1 MYHHQQ
7 KTLRYWYRTALFF
20 SVALLIAW
28 NFAVVLHQVDLTPD
42 HHTHHHCQLFSGVQ
56 HGIAK
61 VQPTLSTPTFTR
73 AQHHMFFCISCTA
86 KKFLAL
92 LVPLLILLNFQTIPH
107 SKLLSSFPHLVCQ
120 E

>member
-73 AQHHMFFCISCTA
+73 AQHHHVFFASRVRRRSSWRCSCPSL
-86 KKFLAL
+86 FC
-92 LVPLLILLNFQTIPH
+92 LI
-107 SKLLSSFPHLVCQ
+107 SKLFHTQ
-120 E
+120 NY

>member
-42 HHTHHHCQLFSGVQ
+42 HHPHHHCQLFSGVQ

-73 AQHHMFFCISCTA
+73 AQHHHV
-86 KKFLAL
+86 FL
-92 LVPLLILLNFQTIPH
+92 
-107 SKLLSSFPHLVCQ
+107 HLVYG
-120 E
+120 EEVLGAARAPPYFA